1 MIRTRLFLPT
11 ILVLCLSIA
20 LSAQSYNTTVGMR
33 LGTDWGISAQ
43 HRVDK
48 RFTIEGIIQSSL
60 FREEVT
66 ITALGEQHYPFLSKR
81 FNFYMGGGL
90 HKGWLTNSD
99 EVSYKDP
106 FGIDFIAGIEFTM
119 ARINLSWDF
128 KPAVNLIGG
137 ERTIYSQSGL
147 SLRYVIAKKPLFEGK
162 NKKNRRKKDK
172 KFNWKFW
179 EKD

>member
-1 MIRTRLFLPT
+1 
-11 ILVLCLSIA
+11 
-20 LSAQSYNTTVGMR
+20 
-33 LGTDWGISAQ
+33 
-43 HRVDK
+43 
-48 RFTIEGIIQSSL
+48 
-60 FREEVT
+60 
-66 ITALGEQHYPFLSKR
+66 
-81 FNFYMGGGL
+81 MGGGL
-90 HKGWLTNSD
+90 HKGWLTNTD

-137 ERTIYSQSGL
+137 EKTIYSQSGL

-162 NKKNRRKKDK
+162 NKKKRRKKDK

-179 EKD
+179 EKN